1 MTQNPR
7 GLSLFSQSIDRA
19 AFVSYFLGAVVPL
32 LTLAY
37 VSHEYVL
44 PSVHDDRTARGLVA
58 LLVSV
63 GLLSLASFLVLR
75 RVARQSLARLDAHGR
90 RLEILLDA
98 SRSVALAPYS
108 AEVCR
113 TAVGY
118 ALPLTHA
125 RAAFALVRQGK
136 DEAVHL
142 EGQAGAEAGRLFER
156 HEAALYQALEQA
168 ASGGGFTA
176 THEGGPWSG
185 AAEPP
190 AALAAAPLVNGG
202 VVDGVLLAVDAR
214 EGRRFSESE
223 LSTLS
228 TLAALV
234 SVSRH
239 NADLR
244 DSERNFF
251 AHVTEILVTALDASM
266 DAQRGHARRVACF
279 AGAVGR
285 ELSLDDE
292 QLERLH
298 FAALLHDI
306 GMLRIDTRAATRAV
320 YRQHAALGHRMLK
333 PIRVWEHLAPL
344 VLHHHE
350 WFDGRG
356 YPEGL
361 SGESIPLESRI
372 IAVAEAFDSMT
383 AAGSYRECV
392 PLTEALGELRAG
404 AGTQF
409 DPTVARV
416 FVQLVERGELE
427 VGAAV

>member
-1 MTQNPR
+1 MTESSR
-7 GLSLFSQSIDRA
+7 GLSLFSHSIDRA

-32 LTLAY
+32 LTLAW
-37 VSHEYVL
+37 VVHEYVL
-44 PSVHDDRTARGLVA
+44 PTLQEDRVAHGLVA

-63 GLLSLASFLVLR
+63 GLLSLASFEVLR

-90 RLEILLDA
+90 RLETLLDA
-98 SRSVALAPYS
+98 SRSVALAPYG

-113 TAVGY
+113 SAVQY
-118 ALPLTHA
+118 ALPLTRA
-125 RAAFALVRQGK
+125 RAAYVLVGSGK
-136 DEAVHL
+136 GASPQL
-142 EGQAGAEAGRLFER
+142 EGEAGEAAARIYGA
-156 HEAALYQALEQA
+156 HEAALHEALELA
-168 ASGGGFTA
+168 GSGRGFTA
-176 THEGGPWSG
+176 TRDDGTWRGQG
-185 AAEPP
+185 EPP
-190 AALAAAPLVNGG
+190 AALAAAPITSGG
-202 VVDGVLLAVDAR
+202 TVEGVLLAVDTDP
-214 EGRRFSESE
+214 GRSFGESE
-223 LSTLS
+223 LSGLS

-251 AHVTEILVTALDASM
+251 VHTTEILVTALDASM
-266 DAQRGHARRVACF
+266 DVQRGHARRVAYF
-279 AGAVGR
+279 SGAVGR
-285 ELSLDDE
+285 ELGLDERSLE
-292 QLERLH
+292 HLH

-306 GMLRIDTRAATRAV
+306 GMLRIDTATATKAV
-320 YRQHAALGHRMLK
+320 YKQHPALGHRMLK

-361 SGESIPLESRI
+361 SGEAIPIESRI

-383 AAGSYRECV
+383 SAKSYREPV
-392 PLTEALGELRAG
+392 PVPDALAEVRAG

-409 DPTVARV
+409 DPTVARI
-416 FVQLVERGELE
+416 FVQLVERGALE
-427 VGAAV
+427 IQAAS